1 MTDCLL
7 PKGDNPTP
15 QTDVLIAKYNKMM
28 SAIKTE
34 AMINEITT
42 SDERFILELA
52 IDVNRRYMTEG
63 RSVTELSNNITGARL
78 RVGKHKYIDLIDR
91 FTEEEFEII
100 LKYVQI

>member
-1 MTDCLL
+1 MANPLI
-7 PKGDNPTP
+7 PIGDNPTP
-15 QTDVLIAKYNKMM
+15 ETDVLIAKYKKMM

-42 SDERFILELA
+42 SDEKFILELA
-52 IDVNRRYMTEG
+52 IDVNRRYVTEG

-78 RVGKHKYIDLIDR
+78 RVGKHKYINMIDR

-100 LKYVQI
+100 LKYVQV